1 MAQERVER
9 RLAAIHAA
17 DVVGYSRLV
26 GMDEE
31 GNIARVDVFREE
43 IIDPS
48 IAKHRGRIVKTTSDG
63 ILIEFASVGN
73 AVQCAVDI
81 RRGMG
86 RRGAGVFEVRS
97 KARQREEFSWG
108 ENP

>member
-26 GMDEE
+26 CMDEE
-31 GNIARVDVFREE
+31 GNIARFGVFREE

-63 ILIEFASVGN
+63 ILIVVD
-73 AVQCAVDI
+73 AVRCAVDI
-81 RRGMG
+81 QRGMG
-86 RRGAGVFEVRS
+86 RWGADVSEVL
-97 KARQREEFSWG
+97 G
-108 ENP
+108 EA

>member
-9 RLAAIHAA
+9 RLAANHAA

-31 GNIARVDVFREE
+31 GNIARFDVFREE

-63 ILIEFASVGN
+63 ILIVVD

-81 RRGMG
+81 QRDMG
-86 RRGAGVFEVRS
+86 RRVADVSEVEG
-97 KARQREEFSWG
+97 KARQLEEFS
-108 ENP
+108 